1 MILALDCSDKACSVA
16 LGESSNVHERFTDE
30 ARQHARQLKPMYRQ
44 LLAETDTRQT
54 DISAIAVGA
63 GPGSFTGL
71 RIGFSFAQGLSFALN
86 VPLYAVSS
94 LQAMA
99 QSELGSILD
108 SIPGCEYI
116 EVAFD
121 ARMGEIYCASFTL
134 SQGQLVR
141 IKPDQLVTETDY
153 APDSGP
159 RIAMVG
165 SAFALPAF
173 SVLDTGYRN
182 AGACIRA
189 SSVLALA
196 EKQLASGNAGMPAV
210 GAEPAYLRR
219 ENAWKTLDQQG
230 KKA

>member
-16 LGESSNVHERFTDE
+16 LGEGSNVHERFTDE

-99 QSELGSILD
+99 QSELGSILA
-108 SIPGCEYI
+108 IPDCEHI

-121 ARMGEIYCASFTL
+121 ARMGEIYCANFTL
-134 SQGQLVR
+134 SLGELVR
-141 IKPDQLVTETDY
+141 SKPDQLVAEADY

-173 SVLDTGYRN
+173 SALDTGYRN
-182 AGACIRA
+182 ADACIRA

-196 EKQLASGNAGMPAV
+196 EKQLASGNTGMPAV